1 MTSFDRDLEEKLKE
15 AGSTLLNPPSSIDD
29 LLTLLDKVENLLA
42 NVEQAPSKSMQDA
55 LLPSLKALISNELL
69 RHAEMDV
76 KVSVA
81 SCITEITRI
90 TAPDA
95 PYDDEQMKEIFQ
107 LTVAAFEKLSH
118 VSSRC
123 YTKAVSILDT
133 VAKVRSC
140 LVMLDL
146 ECDALVVEM
155 FQNFLKIIRS
165 NHPHAVFSAME
176 TIMTLV
182 IDESEEIS
190 SDLLSPLLASVRKEN
205 QNVSPISWKLGEKVI
220 TNCAVKLKP
229 YLKEAVGSM
238 GIALDDYAQ
247 IVTSVC
253 QSESA
258 EHLADENRLGKRIV
272 SSELPR
278 TDPNEASLVTKGL
291 TSDTFKS
298 AVINGT
304 PTRNDENLKNVKSS
318 KRLQSCRL
326 TKHSKT
332 VGASSNS
339 EPDNLYSMKA
349 AKSATESDSVPKKRG
364 RKTSKLGRPRKSH
377 DGGVDDSPSET
388 PDTKAPSPLVLENV
402 TEPSSLQPK
411 TNKIITTASLSPD
424 HCLPDAS
431 HPKRGRPKK
440 VGNNKNQDANH
451 HSLSMS
457 KGGFLNAQV
466 EEKAL
471 QSADVSL
478 KKESEVTN
486 NSDAKPQ
493 RHSRKV
499 QIAIKI
505 NEETTQTPSHVVSEK
520 EASDPSGPEE
530 KLLQP
535 SDMNVGVTNINNRSS
550 IQTNSKKR
558 KRKYASSEMD
568 ITEASNCKTISKSAT
583 KSANGDESYLEES
596 PKTKLRRKSAAKGED
611 SGKPDFD
618 ERLVGCKIK
627 VWWPKDKT
635 FYEGVVHSY
644 DSVKKKHQVLYTDG
658 DEEILNLKKERWEPI
673 VDDVLPEG
681 GQETDLPKADASS
694 DIRPNKRRGKTK
706 SELAKQEKPNSSS
719 KMSGT
724 SANMSKVDS
733 AKSGGNSADD
743 QELDNPIIVY
753 ECVNNPS
760 RTVEGSKDVG
770 HQKSTSKS
778 SIERLK
784 SGNSMKPK
792 GFL

>member
-29 LLTLLDKVENLLA
+29 LLTLLDRVENLLA

-190 SDLLSPLLASVRKEN
+190 LDLLSPLLASVRKEN

-258 EHLADENRLGKRIV
+258 EHLADNRLGKRIV

-278 TDPNEASLVTKGL
+278 TDPNEPSLVTEGL

-298 AVINGT
+298 VVINGT

-339 EPDNLYSMKA
+339 EPDNLDSMKA

-364 RKTSKLGRPRKSH
+364 RKTSKLGRPRKSQ

-411 TNKIITTASLSPD
+411 TNEIITAASLSPD

-440 VGNNKNQDANH
+440 IGNNKNQDANH

-466 EEKAL
+466 EENAL

-478 KKESEVTN
+478 NKESEVTN

-493 RHSRKV
+493 RHSRKI
-499 QIAIKI
+499 QIAIKN
-505 NEETTQTPSHVVSEK
+505 NEEMTQTPSHVASEK

-535 SDMNVGVTNINNRSS
+535 ADMNVGVTNINSRLSV
-550 IQTNSKKR
+550 QTDSKKR
-558 KRKYASSEMD
+558 KRKYASSETD
-568 ITEASNCKTISKSAT
+568 ITEASNSKTISKSAT
-583 KSANGDESYLEES
+583 KSANGDDYLEES
-596 PKTKLRRKSAAKGED
+596 PKTKLSRKRAAKGKD
-611 SGKPDFD
+611 SGKPEFD

-694 DIRPNKRRGKTK
+694 DMPNKRRGKTK
-706 SELAKQEKPNSSS
+706 SESAKQEKPNSSS
-719 KMSGT
+719 KKSGT

-770 HQKSTSKS
+770 HQKPTGKS